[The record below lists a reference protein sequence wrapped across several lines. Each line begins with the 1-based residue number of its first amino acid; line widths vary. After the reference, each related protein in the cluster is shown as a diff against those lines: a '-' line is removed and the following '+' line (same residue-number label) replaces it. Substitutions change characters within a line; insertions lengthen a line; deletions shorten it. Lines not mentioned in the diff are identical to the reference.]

1 MAEFAHL
8 HVHTEFSLLDGLAK
22 IDPLMAQARAMGM
35 DSLAVTDHG
44 TMYGVVEFYKK
55 AQKHDIK
62 PIIGCELYVAQR
74 DRTQRVHKQDSKPYH
89 LTVLARNEAG
99 YKNLM
104 KLVTRAQL
112 EGFYYKPRVDRELL
126 EAHSEGLIVFSGC
139 PTAQI
144 PRMIRAEQ
152 TGQARET
159 AGWFQEVFGKENF
172 YLELQ
177 EHNIDFLARVN
188 RELLAMS
195 RDLEIPLVATNDVH
209 YIRPDDFYAHEVLLC
224 VQTSTTMK
232 NPDRMRIGETFYL
245 RTPQEMAALF
255 SEVPEAISNTLRIAE
270 QCELEIEFGHYHLP
284 HFDVPEGYDAE
295 SYLRHLCEQ
304 GITQRYADPSTRS
317 GGGVTPE
324 IRQRLEY
331 ELSII
336 HQMGF
341 DTYFLIV
348 WDLCRFARDN
358 GIWWNVRGSGA
369 GSIVAYSLH
378 ITNIDPLSQDLI
390 FERFLNPGR
399 VSMPDIDLDFPDD
412 QRDQLIRYTFEKY
425 GSDKV
430 AQIITFGTMG
440 ARAAI
445 RDAGRALDLPQ
456 NEVDRVARLV
466 PAIPGM
472 PITIGG
478 SLEGERAVPELKQLY
493 DDQDYVRELLDTAQS
508 LEGVARH
515 ASTHAA
521 GVVVSDKPL
530 VEYVPLH
537 RPTRGEEGLPVTQYP
552 MENVEALGLL
562 KIDFLGLAT
571 LTVMRRAAE
580 LIRQYR
586 GIELNMDNIPLDDPA
601 IYELLSSGHVTGIF
615 QVEGAGLRRV
625 LQEMQPTRF
634 EHIIAAISL
643 YRPGP
648 MEHIPDYIRR
658 MHGEEKV
665 EYRHPALEP
674 ILSETYATIVYQEQI
689 IQIARDL
696 AGYDAGDAD
705 LMRRAVGK
713 KKKKELLK
721 HRGKFV
727 RGAVER
733 DIPKEVANRIFDDIE
748 FFARYGFN
756 KSHAADYAMI
766 TCQTAYLKVR
776 YPVEY
781 MTALLSVERDDTEK
795 IALIAADCH
804 RMGIKLLP
812 PDVNHSELGFTIE
825 ELPEDVF
832 EQDKL
837 KHRRGI
843 RFGLGAIKNVGEGP
857 VAAILEARREGGP
870 SGAVQTTSR
879 VARGDRPFDQAQA
892 RLFQSLDDFCRRVD
906 LRKVQRRALECL
918 IKVGALDRFG
928 RRDQL
933 LAVMDRM
940 LGVSQ
945 ESHQAA
951 EVGQLTMFGA
961 GAAAGLQ
968 SSILDSLPNPPETPR
983 KFQLGWEKELTGLY
997 LSEHPL
1003 YRMMDELD
1011 QLVTARCGEIDTSM
1025 AGQSVTLAG
1034 MVNSVRRITTRKGD
1048 PMAFAQIEDLQGSVE
1063 ATIFPRTWEQSREV
1077 WEVDNLVILQGK
1089 IDVRNDRAQVICEK
1103 VKLYQPD
1110 DYAMP
1115 APPQGVPNAPTL
1127 NHPAAHSAGNPPA
1140 PSPPPT
1146 QPMPV
1151 QPVPGD
1157 VPPEALRE
1165 ETQPYAA
1172 DASTPQP
1179 NDPGESADKLAS
1191 ASAGDGPSTP
1201 QPTPL
1206 DELGTTLR
1214 RDEDGHQGSA
1224 RSGNGFSGEEPAPA
1238 NGSPTVPAFDG
1249 DGPAFH
1255 LQITLKRSEDEE
1267 ADIQHIGKVYDVLTR
1282 YEGHDRF
1289 SLIVINPPTG
1299 SSDRTGAG
1307 VKLDFPNDTTRYCVG
1322 LLKNLE
1328 EIVGRDA
1335 VLVQPAGNG

>member
-22 IDPLMAQARAMGM
+22 IDPLMAQAKAMGM

-44 TMYGVVEFYKK
+44 TMYGVVEFFKK
-55 AQKHDIK
+55 AHKHGIK

-74 DRTQRVHKQDSKPYH
+74 DRTQRDHKKDSKPYH

-104 KLVTRAQL
+104 KLVTKAQL

-144 PRMIRAEQ
+144 PRMIRVEQ
-152 TGQARET
+152 IEQAREM
-159 AGWFQEVFGKENF
+159 AGWFQEVFGKQNF
-172 YLELQ
+172 YLEVQ
-177 EHNIDFLARVN
+177 EHNIDFLGRVN
-188 RELLAMS
+188 RELIAMS
-195 RDLEIPLVATNDVH
+195 RDLNIPLVATNDVH
-209 YIRPDDFYAHEVLLC
+209 YIRPQDFYAHEVLLC

-245 RTPQEMAALF
+245 RSPQEMAALF
-255 SEVPEAISNTLRIAE
+255 SEVPEALANTLRVAE
-270 QCELEIEFGHYHLP
+270 QCGFDIEFGHYHLP
-284 HFDVPEGYDAE
+284 SFDVPVGHDAE
-295 SYLRHLCEQ
+295 SYLRQLCEQ
-304 GITQRYADPSTRS
+304 GLNQRYADSSTTFHQGS

-324 IRQRLEY
+324 IRERLEY

-348 WDLCRFARDN
+348 WDLCRFASEN

-369 GSIVAYSLH
+369 GSIVAYALR
-378 ITNIDPLSQDLI
+378 ITNIDPLSQNLI

-472 PITIGG
+472 PITIKGA
-478 SLEGERAVPELKQLY
+478 LEGKRAVPELKQLY
-493 DDQDYVRELLDTAQS
+493 DEQDYVRELLDTAQS
-508 LEGVARH
+508 LQGVARH

-537 RPTRGEEGLPVTQYP
+537 RPTRGNDDEALPVTQYP
-552 MENVEALGLL
+552 MEDVEAIGLL

-580 LIRQYR
+580 LIEKYQDVK
-586 GIELNMDNIPLDDPA
+586 LDMSNIPLDDPA
-601 IYELLSSGHVTGIF
+601 IYELLSSGNVTGIF

-674 ILSETYATIVYQEQI
+674 ILSETYAIIVFQEQI

-705 LMRRAVGK
+705 LIRKAVGK
-713 KKKKELLK
+713 KKKKQLLEHK
-721 HRGKFV
+721 RKFI
-727 RGAVER
+727 RGAVENG
-733 DIPKEVANRIFDDIE
+733 IPESTAQAIFEDIE
-748 FFARYGFN
+748 YFARYGFN
-756 KSHAADYAMI
+756 KAHGADYAMI
-766 TCQTAYLKVR
+766 TCQTAYLKAK

-781 MTALLSVERDDTEK
+781 MAALLSVERDDQDK
-795 IALIAADCH
+795 IALVAADCH

-825 ELPEDVF
+825 EIPDDVVQ
-832 EQDKL
+832 QDNL

-857 VAAILEARREGGP
+857 VEAILAARRDGRPFDP
-870 SGAVQTTSR
+870 STGLRTGSTQ
-879 VARGDRPFDQAQA
+879 DRPFE
-892 RLFQSLDDFCRRVD
+892 SLDDFCRRVD

-918 IKVGALDRFG
+918 IKAGALDRFG
-928 RRDQL
+928 GRDQL
-933 LAVMDRM
+933 LAVMDRI
-940 LGVSQ
+940 LSVSQ
-945 ESHQAA
+945 EAHQAA
-951 EVGQLTMFGA
+951 EVGQMTMFG
-961 GAAAGLQ
+961 GGTAAAFQ

-983 KFQLGWEKELTGLY
+983 KFQLGWEKELTGLF

-1003 YRMMDELD
+1003 HRMMDELD
-1011 QLVTARCGEIDTSM
+1011 QLVTARCGEINPSM
-1025 AGQSVTLAG
+1025 AGQFVTLAG
-1034 MVNSVRRITTRKGD
+1034 MVKSVRRITTRKGD
-1048 PMAFAQIEDLQGSVE
+1048 PMAFAQIEDLEGSVE
-1063 ATIFPRTWEQSREV
+1063 VTLFPRTWEHSREV

-1089 IDVRNDRAQVICEK
+1089 VDVRNDRAQVICQK
-1103 VKLYQPD
+1103 AKLYQPED
-1110 DYAMP
+1110 NVAP
-1115 APPQGVPNAPTL
+1115 APPQGAESTPSLDHQATTRV
-1127 NHPAAHSAGNPPA
+1127 GNEPA
-1140 PSPPPT
+1140 PPPQPT
-1146 QPMPV
+1146 ETESAPSIPNEMP
-1151 QPVPGD
+1151 PD
-1157 VPPEALRE
+1157 VLRE
-1165 ETQPYAA
+1165 EPQPYVA
-1172 DASTPQP
+1172 DASMTRP
-1179 NDPGESADKLAS
+1179 DDSGESADEHAS
-1191 ASAGDGPSTP
+1191 ASSGDGPSVSQPPPPDKLRTP
-1201 QPTPL
+1201 
-1206 DELGTTLR
+1206 R
-1214 RDEDGHQGSA
+1214 RTQDGPQDGES
-1224 RSGNGFSGEEPAPA
+1224 SGNGVSGEESAPA
-1238 NGSPTVPAFDG
+1238 NGSTTMPAFDS

-1255 LQITLKRSEDEE
+1255 LLITLKHSEDEE
-1267 ADIQHIGKVYDVLTR
+1267 ADIQRIGKVYDVLTQF
-1282 YEGHDRF
+1282 EGHDRF
-1289 SLIVINPPTG
+1289 SLIVIRPPTG
-1299 SSDRTGAG
+1299 SNDRTGAG

-1328 EIVGRDA
+1328 DIVGRDA
-1335 VLVQPAGNG
+1335 VQVQPAGSG

>member
-22 IDPLMAQARAMGM
+22 IDPLMAQAKAMGM

-44 TMYGVVEFYKK
+44 TMYGVVEFFKK
-55 AQKHDIK
+55 AQKHGIK

-74 DRTQRVHKQDSKPYH
+74 DRTQRVHKKDSKPYH

-104 KLVTRAQL
+104 KLVTKAQL

-152 TGQARET
+152 VGQAREM

-172 YLELQ
+172 YLEVQ
-177 EHNIDFLARVN
+177 EHNIDFLGRVN
-188 RELLAMS
+188 RELIAMS
-195 RDLEIPLVATNDVH
+195 RDLNIPLVATNDVH
-209 YIRPDDFYAHEVLLC
+209 YIRSEDFYAHEVLLC

-245 RTPQEMAALF
+245 RSPQEMAALF

-284 HFDVPEGYDAE
+284 NFDVPDGYDAE
-295 SYLRHLCEQ
+295 SYLRHLCER
-304 GITQRYADPSTRS
+304 GITQRYDDPSTGS
-317 GGGVTPE
+317 GRGVTPE

-348 WDLCRFARDN
+348 WDLCRFAREN

-369 GSIVAYSLH
+369 GSIVAYSLG
-378 ITNIDPLSQDLI
+378 ITNIDPLSQNLI

-472 PITIGG
+472 PITIKGA
-478 SLEGERAVPELKQLY
+478 LEGERAVPELKQLY
-493 DDQDYVRELLDTAQS
+493 DEQDYVRELLDTAQS

-537 RPTRGEEGLPVTQYP
+537 RPTRGDVDEALPVTQYP
-552 MENVEALGLL
+552 MEHVEAIGLL
-562 KIDFLGLAT
+562 KIDFLGLST

-580 LIRQYR
+580 LIEKHQ
-586 GIELNMDNIPLDDPA
+586 GVKLDMSNIPLDDPA
-601 IYELLSSGHVTGIF
+601 IYELLSSGNVTGIF

-625 LQEMQPTRF
+625 LQEMQPTQF

-674 ILSETYATIVYQEQI
+674 ILSETFGIIVYQEQI
-689 IQIARDL
+689 IRIARDL

-705 LMRRAVGK
+705 LIRKAVGK
-713 KKKKELLK
+713 KKKKQLLEHK
-721 HRGKFV
+721 KKFIQ
-727 RGAVER
+727 GAVRNGITRETAQAVF
-733 DIPKEVANRIFDDIE
+733 EDIE

-756 KSHAADYAMI
+756 KAHGADYAMI
-766 TCQTAYLKVR
+766 TCQTAYLKAK

-781 MTALLSVERDDTEK
+781 MTALLSVERDDTDK
-795 IALIAADCH
+795 IALVAADCH

-825 ELPEDVF
+825 KLPDDVYQ
-832 EQDKL
+832 QDKL
-837 KHRRGI
+837 KHRRAI

-857 VAAILEARREGGP
+857 VEAILDGRREGGP
-870 SGAVQTTSR
+870 
-879 VARGDRPFDQAQA
+879 
-892 RLFQSLDDFCRRVD
+892 FQSLDDFCRRVD

-918 IKVGALDRFG
+918 IKAGALDRFG

-945 ESHQAA
+945 EAHQAA
-951 EVGQLTMFGA
+951 EVGQLTMFG
-961 GAAAGLQ
+961 GGTAAALQ

-983 KFQLGWEKELTGLY
+983 KFQLGWEKELTGLF

-1003 YRMMDELD
+1003 HRMMDELD
-1011 QLVTARCGEIDTSM
+1011 QIVTARCGEIDTSM
-1025 AGQSVTLAG
+1025 AGQFVTLAG

-1048 PMAFAQIEDLQGSVE
+1048 PMAFAQVEDLQGSVE
-1063 ATIFPRTWEQSREV
+1063 ITIFPRTWEQTREV
-1077 WEVDNLVILQGK
+1077 WELDNLVILQGK
-1089 IDVRNDRAQVICEK
+1089 IDVRNDRAQVICQK
-1103 VKLYQPD
+1103 AKLYQPED
-1110 DYAMP
+1110 NAAPTPPQGAENTPSLDHQATTGVGNEP
-1115 APPQGVPNAPTL
+1115 APPPQPTETE
-1127 NHPAAHSAGNPPA
+1127 SA
-1140 PSPPPT
+1140 PSIPGEMPP
-1146 QPMPV
+1146 
-1151 QPVPGD
+1151 D
-1157 VPPEALRE
+1157 VLRE
-1165 ETQPYAA
+1165 EPQPYVA
-1172 DASTPQP
+1172 DASMTRP
-1179 NDPGESADKLAS
+1179 DDSGESAGEPAS
-1191 ASAGDGPSTP
+1191 SSSGDSPSVSQPAPPDRLRTTPQRAQDGPQDRVS
-1201 QPTPL
+1201 
-1206 DELGTTLR
+1206 
-1214 RDEDGHQGSA
+1214 
-1224 RSGNGFSGEEPAPA
+1224 SGNGFSSEEAAPA
-1238 NGSPTVPAFDG
+1238 NGSTTVPAFDS

-1255 LQITLKRSEDEE
+1255 LQITLTRSEDEE
-1267 ADIQHIGKVYDVLTR
+1267 ADIQRIGKVYDVLTQF
-1282 YEGHDRF
+1282 EGHDRF
-1289 SLIVINPPTG
+1289 SLIVIHPPAG
-1299 SSDRTGAG
+1299 SGDRTGAG

-1328 EIVGRDA
+1328 DIVGRDA
-1335 VLVQPAGNG
+1335 VQVQPAPG

>member
-22 IDPLMAQARAMGM
+22 IDPLMAQAKAMGM

-44 TMYGVVEFYKK
+44 TMYGVVEFYKT
-55 AQKHDIK
+55 AHKHGIK

-74 DRTQRVHKQDSKPYH
+74 DRTQRVHKKDSKPYH
-89 LTVLARNEAG
+89 LTALARNEAG

-104 KLVTRAQL
+104 KLVTKAQL

-126 EAHSEGLIVFSGC
+126 ETHSEGLIVFSGC

-144 PRMIRAEQ
+144 PRMIREEQ
-152 TGQARET
+152 IEQAREM

-172 YLELQ
+172 YLEVQ
-177 EHNIDFLARVN
+177 EHNIDFLGRVN
-188 RELLAMS
+188 RELIAMS
-195 RDLEIPLVATNDVH
+195 RDLDIPLVATNDVH
-209 YIRPDDFYAHEVLLC
+209 YIRSEDFYAHEVLLC

-295 SYLRHLCEQ
+295 GYLRHLCEQ
-304 GITQRYADPSTRS
+304 GITQRYDN
-317 GGGVTPE
+317 VTPE

-348 WDLCRFARDN
+348 WDLCRFAHDN

-378 ITNIDPLSQDLI
+378 ITNIDPLSQNLI

-472 PITIGG
+472 PITIKGT
-478 SLEGERAVPELKQLY
+478 LEGERAVPEFKQLY
-493 DDQDYVRELLDTAQS
+493 DEQDYVRELLDTAQS

-537 RPTRGEEGLPVTQYP
+537 RPTRGNVDEALPVTQYP
-552 MENVEALGLL
+552 MEHVEAIGLL

-580 LIRQYR
+580 LIEKYQ
-586 GIELNMDNIPLDDPA
+586 GVKLDMENIPLDDPA
-601 IYELLSSGHVTGIF
+601 IYELLSSGNVTGIF

-625 LQEMQPTRF
+625 LQEMQPTQF

-674 ILSETYATIVYQEQI
+674 ILSETYGTIVYQEQI
-689 IQIARDL
+689 IRVARDL
-696 AGYDAGDAD
+696 AGYDAGEAD
-705 LMRRAVGK
+705 LIRKAVGK
-713 KKKKELLK
+713 KKKKQLLEHK
-721 HRGKFV
+721 KKFIQ
-727 RGAVER
+727 GAVENGLPR
-733 DIPKEVANRIFDDIE
+733 ETARTIFEDIE

-756 KSHAADYAMI
+756 KAHASDYAMI
-766 TCQTAYLKVR
+766 TCQTAYLKAK

-781 MTALLSVERDDTEK
+781 MTALLSVERDDTDK
-795 IALIAADCH
+795 IAVVAADCY

-825 ELPEDVF
+825 VLPDEVVLQ
-832 EQDKL
+832 EKL
-837 KHRRGI
+837 EHRRGI

-857 VAAILEARREGGP
+857 VEAILDARRDGGP
-870 SGAVQTTSR
+870 
-879 VARGDRPFDQAQA
+879 
-892 RLFQSLDDFCRRVD
+892 FQSLDDFCRRVD

-918 IKVGALDRFG
+918 IKVGALDQFG

-945 ESHQAA
+945 EAHQAA
-951 EVGQLTMFGA
+951 EVGQLTMFGG
-961 GAAAGLQ
+961 GAAAAFQ
-968 SSILDSLPNPPETPR
+968 SSILDSLPNPPETPH
-983 KFQLGWEKELTGLY
+983 KVQLGWEKELTGLF

-1003 YRMMDELD
+1003 HRMMDELD

-1025 AGQSVTLAG
+1025 AGQFVTLAG
-1034 MVNSVRRITTRKGD
+1034 MVKSVRPITTRKGD
-1048 PMAFAQIEDLQGSVE
+1048 PMAFAQVEDLEGGVE
-1063 ATIFPRTWEQSREV
+1063 ITLFPRTWEQTREV

-1089 IDVRNDRAQVICEK
+1089 IDVRNDRAQVICQK
-1103 VKLYQPD
+1103 AKLYQPD
-1110 DYAMP
+1110 EYAMP
-1115 APPQGVPNAPTL
+1115 ASSHDVRNAQPPGNESAAPPP
-1127 NHPAAHSAGNPPA
+1127 PADTGPA
-1140 PSPPPT
+1140 PSMSSET
-1146 QPMPV
+1146 
-1151 QPVPGD
+1151 
-1157 VPPEALRE
+1157 PPEALRE
-1165 ETQPYAA
+1165 EAEPYVA
-1172 DASTPQP
+1172 DASPARARDSGEDAGEPASTGPEVGPPVPPHDEVQADGSP
-1179 NDPGESADKLAS
+1179 DP
-1191 ASAGDGPSTP
+1191 
-1201 QPTPL
+1201 
-1206 DELGTTLR
+1206 
-1214 RDEDGHQGSA
+1214 
-1224 RSGNGFSGEEPAPA
+1224 GFSGDDPAPQSPEPVPSHELVRRQEFVEGTGNGSSGGSVGGA
-1238 NGSPTVPAFDG
+1238 NGSATRPAFDS

-1267 ADIQHIGKVYDVLTR
+1267 ADIQRIGKVYDVLTQ

-1289 SLIVINPPTG
+1289 SLIVIHPPTG
-1299 SSDRTGAG
+1299 AGDRTGAG
-1307 VKLDFPNDTTRYCVG
+1307 VKLDFPNDTTRYCVS

-1328 EIVGRDA
+1328 DIVGRDA
-1335 VLVQPAGNG
+1335 VQVQPA